1 MGKIISVFMQKGG
14 SAKTTTAINFS
25 AFAGARKRKI
35 LLIDLDAQGSAT
47 IFSGKDKNTVHYS
60 IRDVLVEECNISQSI
75 QHLKYYDIIP
85 ANKNVQ
91 GMEFEISRLADI
103 YILKKAIEPLKNGY
117 DFIVLDCPPAINPI
131 SISALI
137 ASDTLIVPVE
147 PKPMT
152 IVGLNDLIT
161 TINEIYEKHWN
172 DNLYVL
178 GILMTRYNTRTK
190 LNKRMASLIAKAAT
204 SLDTTIFD
212 CSIREC
218 TAIAECQEKQIPLPD
233 YKPSKNNGAMDYNGF
248 TSKVL
253 HRLEGDKYER
263 N

>member
-1 MGKIISVFMQKGG
+1 MGKTISVFMQKGG
-14 SAKTTTAINFS
+14 AGKTTTAINFS

-47 IFSGKDKNTVHYS
+47 IFSGTNKNTVSHS
-60 IRDVLVEECNISQSI
+60 IRDVLVGECNINQSI
-75 QHLKYYDIIP
+75 QHLKYYDLIP
-85 ANKNVQ
+85 ANRDVQ
-91 GMEFEISRLADI
+91 GMEFELSRLADI
-103 YILKKAIEPLKNGY
+103 YILKKAIEPLKNDY
-117 DFIVLDCPPAINPI
+117 DFIILDCPPAINPI
-131 SISALI
+131 SIAALI

-152 IVGLNDLIT
+152 IIGLNDLIS

-172 DNLYVL
+172 DDLYVL

-190 LNKRMASLIAKAAT
+190 LNKRMESLIAKTAA
-204 SLDTTIFD
+204 SLDTTVFD

-218 TAIAECQEKQIPLPD
+218 TAIAECQEKRIPLPD

-248 TSKVL
+248 TTKIL
-253 HRLEGDKYER
+253 QKLEGEK
-263 N
+263 